1 MEIPWT
7 LPGGDSQGVGEW
19 SFQGR
24 LSGVGGYLADRMFAI
39 FFAFFFTTSGQ
50 FSCSKAA
57 MVTQKKLQLHAE
69 MRPRV
74 QASHAEAESGEQP
87 GDDAEQPEEEE
98 AEHDEVEDLE

>member
-1 MEIPWT
+1 
-7 LPGGDSQGVGEW
+7 
-19 SFQGR
+19 
-24 LSGVGGYLADRMFAI
+24 
-39 FFAFFFTTSGQ
+39 
-50 FSCSKAA
+50 
-57 MVTQKKLQLHAE
+57 MVTQKKLQVHAE